1 MERGVNDA
9 NEEEGSQMGA
19 EAPQRDGKVSE
30 LRTHAVDLHRVRCL
44 KRTGLQNSGSLFDE
58 AYDAGEREG
67 YAQGYVDGYD
77 AGEEVTTCRIM
88 KSIVHLNEALTDL
101 ERKVQEIERG
111 EL

>member
-1 MERGVNDA
+1 MTDA
-9 NEEEGSQMGA
+9 NQEERSEMGA

-30 LRTHAVDLHRVRCL
+30 LRSHAVDLHRVRCL

-77 AGEEVTTCRIM
+77 AGEEVTVCRM
-88 KSIVHLNEALTDL
+88 RKKL
-101 ERKVQEIERG
+101 EEIERG